1 MRQVIAAF
9 VVVCGV
15 FSSPVAHAD
24 SVADVVAV
32 ENARVQAVERGNP
45 DEIAKFL
52 ADDFLS
58 MGGRGAQTNQQ
69 YLDGFKSSPHTSK
82 MVHTDVRVRT
92 YGDTAVITGHS
103 NTTRSDRPMPV
114 VTFYTHV
121 YVKRAGEWKLV
132 SMQNTAP
139 AP

>member
-1 MRQVIAAF
+1 MRLAAPLLLLVI
-9 VVVCGV
+9 V
-15 FSSPVAHAD
+15 SSPALAQRG
-24 SVADVVAV
+24 ADVEAI

-45 DEIAKFL
+45 EEIAKFL

-58 MGGRGAQTNQQ
+58 LGGRGAQTKQQ

-82 MVHTDVRVRT
+82 MIHTDVKVRT

-103 NTTRSDRPMPV
+103 NTTRSDRAMPLI
-114 VTFYTHV
+114 TFYTHV

-132 SMQNTAP
+132 SMQNTAV
-139 AP
+139 AQ